1 MPENIDRG
9 FIRHALDKVHCIHTG
24 RLPEA
29 LLPGRQQFDVLWDM
43 HPPEYPTVVIHGRK
57 VSTPRWSQAFGA
69 DYHFAG
75 TDNPALPVP
84 PGLEPFLAWAR
95 AAIDGRLAGILVN
108 WYDGRLGH
116 YIGAHRDSTAH
127 MVPGA
132 PIVTVSLGEERAF
145 RMRPWKGKGYRDFA
159 AANGV
164 VIVLPYETNLA
175 YTHEVPHAARHTG
188 RRISVT
194 IRAFEAG
201 VVDGPRP
208 ARPAAPVPADPV
220 PAEVAPPTSLHNGDG
235 IPALRKFP
243 TRVIPYSAQRVTA
256 YAVFDRIV
264 RGFLSGTMSQLIVG
278 PRGVQKSR
286 TIEGLLGGSVQY
298 VVGRTTTWGLYHAL
312 YLHRDRLIVLDDLD
326 RLYAL
331 PDAVAL
337 LKCVAAKAVR
347 KTVGWNSDRT
357 LKDADVPRSFAT
369 TSRVI
374 LVANRWV
381 TSNDDVLA
389 LEDRC
394 ITVFFQPGPAE
405 VHARA
410 RTWVVPQDA
419 EVYDFVGA
427 HLGRCRELSMR
438 LYDTAMEYRRY
449 GLDWRRVVLE
459 LLDAGPPE
467 EEPEAPEQVV
477 QSLQATDLPS
487 HRDRVRAFRKRT
499 GQSQAT
505 YYRIRK
511 RLLDGQSPRGK

>member
-1 MPENIDRG
+1 MPENSYRG
-9 FIRHALDKVHCIHTG
+9 FTRHALDELHCIHTG

-29 LLPGRQQFDVLWDM
+29 LLPDRQQFAALWDT
-43 HPPEYPTVVIHGRK
+43 HPPEYPTVVIHGGP
-57 VSTPRWSQAFGA
+57 VQTPRWSQAFGA

-84 PGLEPFLAWAR
+84 PELAPFLAWAM
-95 AAIDGRLAGILVN
+95 AAIDGRLNGILVN
-108 WYDGRLGH
+108 WYDGLLGH
-116 YIGAHRDSTAH
+116 YIGAHRDSRAH
-127 MVPGA
+127 LVRGA

-145 RMRPWKGKGYRDFA
+145 RLRPWKGKGYRDFA
-159 AANGV
+159 AAYGG

-175 YTHEVPHAARHTG
+175 YTHEVPYAARHTG

-208 ARPAAPVPADPV
+208 ASPAAPAPADPV
-220 PAEVAPPTSLHNGDG
+220 PAAAARPVSLLIGESIPT
-235 IPALRKFP
+235 LRKSP
-243 TRVIPYSAQRVTA
+243 TRIIPYSSQRVTA
-256 YAVFDRIV
+256 YAVFDRIIS
-264 RGFLSGTMSQLIVG
+264 GFPNGTMSQLIVG

-286 TIEGLLGGSVQY
+286 TIEGLLGDRAQY
-298 VVGRTTTWGLYHAL
+298 VVGRTTAWGLYHAL

-337 LKCVAAKAVR
+337 LKCVAAKASR

-357 LKDADVPRSFAT
+357 LKDTDVPRSFTT

-394 ITVFFQPGPAE
+394 ITVFFQPSPAE

-410 RTWVVPQDA
+410 RAWVVPQDR

-427 HLGRCRELSMR
+427 HLDRCRELSMR
-438 LYDTAMEYRRY
+438 LYDTAMEYKRY
-449 GLDWRRVVLE
+449 GLDWRRIVLE

-477 QSLQATDLPS
+477 QGLQAADLPS
-487 HRDRVRAFRKRT
+487 HRDRVRAFREQT

-511 RLLDGQSPRGK
+511 RLLDGPRPRGA